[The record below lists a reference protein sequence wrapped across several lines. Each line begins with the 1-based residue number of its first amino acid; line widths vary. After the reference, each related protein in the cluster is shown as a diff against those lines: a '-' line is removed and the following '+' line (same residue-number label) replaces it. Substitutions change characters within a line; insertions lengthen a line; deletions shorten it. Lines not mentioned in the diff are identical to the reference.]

1 MRDQHPVPEVC
12 RKGIAVAAAVA
23 TTTTADERRR
33 LYLNRRGL
41 IGVAVST
48 DALRKTRTRSR
59 TERPDNPRD
68 LFLPRVSPP
77 PQPLLRRCV
86 GVQHAA
92 PPFVSPTRISRR
104 QKVGVKER
112 RLTQRTYRQ
121 GGETQGVVIRAGSD
135 REKGLARYR
144 VSDSFRSHAS
154 D

>member
-1 MRDQHPVPEVC
+1 MPE
-12 RKGIAVAAAVA
+12 RNRGGGGGGDDDDNGG
-23 TTTTADERRR
+23 TDERRR
-33 LYLNRRGL
+33 LYLNRREL

-68 LFLPRVSPP
+68 LFLPRVSPLSSP
-77 PQPLLRRCV
+77 PPPPLLRRCV

-92 PPFVSPTRISRR
+92 PPFATPTRISRR

-135 REKGLARYR
+135 REKGLARHR
-144 VSDSFRSHAS
+144 VSDSFRSHAC